1 MAFVSYA
8 QNAEDVM
15 LFRALKHL
23 TQGHYIDIGA
33 NHPVEDSVTKGFYDR
48 GWSGINVEPVS
59 QWFELLQQGRPRD
72 TNLQIAISDTNEPL
86 DFFEVAE
93 SGLSTLDAER
103 AEHCRQEGLTVVKNT
118 VQVWPLAQLF
128 AQAKQPETH
137 FLKIDVEGAEAQVI
151 ASGDWA
157 KDRPWIVLVEST
169 RPNTNISDH
178 EAWEPILLNH
188 CYRFVWF
195 DGINRFYLAQERE
208 NLAQHFHF
216 PVNVLDDYVT
226 YREVMLTESRCQ
238 LILDAEARN
247 SDFNTELDSAKYAI
261 NSAKIAHGNAL
272 KAMEELER
280 DNKAKTTE
288 LLRANDAIKSAQQ
301 AHDNAITVLDR
312 ELLRAND
319 AIKSAQQAHDNAITV
334 LDRYH
339 RDPLIRT
346 AIRIRKIPSYT
357 KYHLGLAVRK
367 LMNFGIKM
375 LDQYPQTKSGLLG
388 YLNRHP
394 RLVAQLCRISGR
406 TLPGANQPEP
416 TFAEITEQ
424 QPEAVRNLLDK
435 MDQTKS

>member
-1 MAFVSYA
+1 MAFVSFA

-33 NHPVEDSVTKGFYDR
+33 NHPVEDSVTKAFYDR

-59 QWFELLQQGRPRD
+59 QWFELLQRDRPRD

-118 VQVWPLAQLF
+118 VQVWRLAQLF

-178 EAWEPILLNH
+178 AAWEPILLDH
-188 CYRFVWF
+188 GYRFVWF

-216 PVNVLDDYVT
+216 PVNVLDNYVH

-238 LILDAEARN
+238 LILDMESRQE
-247 SDFNTELDSAKYAI
+247 DFQTELASAKAAI
-261 NSAKIAHGNAL
+261 ASAK
-272 KAMEELER
+272 
-280 DNKAKTTE
+280 
-288 LLRANDAIKSAQQ
+288 Q
-301 AHDNAITVLDR
+301 AHDNAVDALSETQT
-312 ELLRAND
+312 LLAW
-319 AIKSAQQAHDNAITV
+319 
-334 LDRYH
+334 YH
-339 RDPLIRT
+339 QDVLIRT
-346 AIRIRKIPSYT
+346 AIRIRKIPGKINSLIGRIVRQSAA
-357 KYHLGLAVRK
+357 HLVTLVNRYPGLRRRLVA
-367 LMNFGIKM
+367 FF
-375 LDQYPQTKSGLLG
+375 
-388 YLNRHP
+388 NRHP
-394 RLVAQLCRISGR
+394 LVAEKLRWLSGR
-406 TLPGANQPEP
+406 P
-416 TFAEITEQ
+416 
-424 QPEAVRNLLDK
+424 LLAIK
-435 MDQTKS
+435 PPRPPASNEH

>member
-1 MAFVSYA
+1 MTFVSSA

-33 NHPVEDSVTKGFYDR
+33 NHPVEDSVTKAFYDR

-59 QWFELLQQGRPRD
+59 QWFELLQRDRPRD
-72 TNLQIAISDTNEPL
+72 TNLQIAISDTNEAL

-103 AEHCRQEGLTVVKNT
+103 AAHCRQEGLTVVKNT
-118 VQVWPLAQLF
+118 VQVWRLAQLF

-178 EAWEPILLNH
+178 EAWEPTLLNH
-188 CYRFVWF
+188 GYRFVWF

-216 PVNVLDDYVT
+216 PVNVLDNYVH

-238 LILDAEARN
+238 LILDMESRQE
-247 SDFNTELDSAKYAI
+247 DFQTELASAKAAI
-261 NSAKIAHGNAL
+261 ESAK
-272 KAMEELER
+272 
-280 DNKAKTTE
+280 
-288 LLRANDAIKSAQQ
+288 Q
-301 AHDNAITVLDR
+301 AHDNAVDALQAL
-312 ELLRAND
+312 ELKA
-319 AIKSAQQAHDNAITV
+319 SETQALLAW
-334 LDRYH
+334 YH
-339 RDPLIRT
+339 QDPLIRT
-346 AIRIRKIPSYT
+346 AIRIRKTPRKIKQLIGRLVRQCAAQLVALVNRYP
-357 KYHLGLAVRK
+357 GLRRRLVA
-367 LMNFGIKM
+367 FF
-375 LDQYPQTKSGLLG
+375 
-388 YLNRHP
+388 NRHP
-394 RLVAQLCRISGR
+394 LAAEKLRWLSGR
-406 TLPGANQPEP
+406 PLLAIKPPRPPAP
-416 TFAEITEQ
+416 TEH
-424 QPEAVRNLLDK
+424 
-435 MDQTKS
+435 